1 MYTYTDLTCIY
12 LMFIW
17 TCIVMSVIIVAC
29 NLFLSVLLTSSVTSG
44 SSAASS
50 WQLGHHKVSSI

>member
-1 MYTYTDLTCIY
+1 MNQRINDQHVPTKLIQ
-12 LMFIW
+12 
-17 TCIVMSVIIVAC
+17 
-29 NLFLSVLLTSSVTSG
+29 VLNITTILYDYNTMLLLLLVTSG